1 MHCKQ
6 LSSIG
11 RLIGFMLVSALCGRL
26 AMGQASSAPS
36 SGTSHIAIPV
46 GLDVCEGGC
55 LNSDGNLGTW
65 IFHGQKAGKAQWS
78 RGGQVATVTIQ
89 QYDASRILI
98 KREDAPTSSSPG
110 FTAIYQGTLRGNRI
124 DGTAFATWPGHFPNG
139 HPAGHVQYSWFATIP
154 TTTCSPAGTSAQDAA
169 EIGQKAVRF
178 RQPLSA
184 FGCFLIAAQK
194 GDGQSKAIVG
204 LMYRDG
210 IGTAVNYDEAV
221 RWLKAGAIQ
230 GDYNAQLGLA
240 QVYEVGI
247 GTKPDA
253 KLAQMWKQRAD
264 TNPVIVAQRQQQQ
277 QQAQQQQAAQ
287 QMMFLG
293 LAAVVEAMSRPD
305 VYVVY

>member
-1 MHCKQ
+1 
-6 LSSIG
+6 
-11 RLIGFMLVSALCGRL
+11 V
-26 AMGQASSAPS
+26 
-36 SGTSHIAIPV
+36 
-46 GLDVCEGGC
+46 
-55 LNSDGNLGTW
+55 
-65 IFHGQKAGKAQWS
+65 
-78 RGGQVATVTIQ
+78 
-89 QYDASRILI
+89 
-98 KREDAPTSSSPG
+98 
-110 FTAIYQGTLRGNRI
+110 
-124 DGTAFATWPGHFPNG
+124 FATWPGHFPNG
-139 HPAGHVQYSWFATIP
+139 HPPGHVQYSWFATVP
-154 TTTCSPAGTSAQDAA
+154 TTTCSPAGTSNAQDAA

-184 FGCFLIAAQK
+184 FGCFLVAAQK

-210 IGTAVNYDEAV
+210 IGTAVNYDEAL

-247 GTKPDA
+247 GTAPDPA
-253 KLAQMWKQRAD
+253 LAQMWKQRAD

-277 QQAQQQQAAQ
+277 QQALQQSQQAQQQQAAQ